1 MDCIR
6 DCVRRG
12 GKFTKL
18 CHYML
23 VLDERSRHHDP
34 GPNNVVFQGTR
45 PIAFIDFDTIAPG
58 ERLEDLGYMA
68 WSWCISAKT
77 SRQPVEI
84 QPRQVG
90 ILACAYDIDGV
101 DRHNSFDSIVE
112 RQTRNIQFWLEGNRK
127 VTLKVTQQRYS
138 K

>member
-1 MDCIR
+1 MVYI
-6 DCVRRG
+6 
-12 GKFTKL
+12 
-18 CHYML
+18 
-23 VLDERSRHHDP
+23 
-34 GPNNVVFQGTR
+34 
-45 PIAFIDFDTIAPG
+45 G
-58 ERLEDLGYMA
+58 E
-68 WSWCISAKT
+68 SQSAAC
-77 SRQPVEI
+77 RI

-101 DRHNSFDSIVE
+101 DRHNLFDSIVE